1 MEIIVF
7 LNLNFNAIRMQ
18 YRILPPKAEVKGK
31 VKLPSSKS
39 ISNRLLIIRALAG
52 GKMQIHNLSESEDT
66 LVMIEAFRLK
76 NHVINIGHAGTA
88 MRFLTAYLSI
98 CPGERILTGSERM
111 KNRPI
116 GKLVEAL
123 RQLGAEIEYQ
133 EKQAY
138 PPLKIHGGILKG
150 GSIEIDGSI
159 SSQYISALLMIA
171 PMMPEGLILELKNK
185 IVSSSYINLTLGLMK
200 KCGVQSTWLKNRIEI
215 PHQKYLPVDIT
226 VETDWS
232 AASYWYEVVALAEKA
247 EILVEGLDKES
258 LQGDAAILPL
268 FKSIGVSTEFVKE
281 GAILRK
287 IQSSEKSFEHNFID
301 IPDMVQ
307 TFAVT
312 LSLSGIP
319 FKFTGSQSLK
329 IKETDRIA
337 ALQNELGKLGV
348 KPNYDESGIFSWAS
362 KEKLKLNQIPV
373 FPTYQDHRMAMS
385 LAPICLLTGEV
396 IIEDPEVV
404 VKSYPSF
411 WEELRKL
418 GFTVA
423 QRD

>member
-1 MEIIVF
+1 
-7 LNLNFNAIRMQ
+7 
-18 YRILPPKAEVKGK
+18 
-31 VKLPSSKS
+31 
-39 ISNRLLIIRALAG
+39 
-52 GKMQIHNLSESEDT
+52 
-66 LVMIEAFRLK
+66 
-76 NHVINIGHAGTA
+76 
-88 MRFLTAYLSI
+88 
-98 CPGERILTGSERM
+98 
-111 KNRPI
+111 
-116 GKLVEAL
+116 
-123 RQLGAEIEYQ
+123 
-133 EKQAY
+133 
-138 PPLKIHGGILKG
+138 
-150 GSIEIDGSI
+150 
-159 SSQYISALLMIA
+159 
-171 PMMPEGLILELKNK
+171 
-185 IVSSSYINLTLGLMK
+185 MK